1 MSLPA
6 SQRRALVQ
14 IEQSLADDHPSLG
27 PLFAVF
33 TSLTRQ
39 QAMPVTERVTAR
51 PWRPWRRP
59 ARLRRPAR
67 PQRPASQRR
76 RMRPGV
82 ATVAL
87 LAVATG
93 ALLFLSLTLAAPR
106 MCASGTVASVAAQ
119 ARSVPS
125 GRQPACATQQNKPSN
140 TSQSGLSH

>member
-14 IEQSLADDHPSLG
+14 IEQSLADDHPGLG

-33 TSLTRQ
+33 TSLAGQ

-51 PWRPWRRP
+51 PWRRR
-59 ARLRRPAR
+59 RRPAR
-67 PQRPASQRR
+67 PRRPGSQRR
-76 RMRPGV
+76 RTRPGV
-82 ATVAL
+82 AAVAL

-119 ARSVPS
+119 ARSVPG

>member
-14 IEQSLADDHPSLG
+14 IEQSLADDHPGLG

-33 TSLTRQ
+33 TSLAGQ
-39 QAMPVTERVTAR
+39 QAMPATERVTVR
-51 PWRPWRRP
+51 PWRPWRP
-59 ARLRRPAR
+59 ARPRRPASR
-67 PQRPASQRR
+67 RR

-82 ATVAL
+82 AAIAL

-119 ARSVPS
+119 ARSVPG
-125 GRQPACATQQNKPSN
+125 GRQPACTTQQNKPSN

>member
-33 TSLTRQ
+33 TSLTGQ

-51 PWRPWRRP
+51 PWRRPARRRRP
-59 ARLRRPAR
+59 AG
-67 PQRPASQRR
+67 RR
-76 RMRPGV
+76 RRTRPGV
-82 ATVAL
+82 GTVVV

-93 ALLFLSLTLAAPR
+93 MLLTLSLLLRGPR
-106 MCASGTVASVAAQ
+106 MCASGTFASVAAQ

-125 GRQPACATQQNKPSN
+125 GRQAACATQQNKPSN